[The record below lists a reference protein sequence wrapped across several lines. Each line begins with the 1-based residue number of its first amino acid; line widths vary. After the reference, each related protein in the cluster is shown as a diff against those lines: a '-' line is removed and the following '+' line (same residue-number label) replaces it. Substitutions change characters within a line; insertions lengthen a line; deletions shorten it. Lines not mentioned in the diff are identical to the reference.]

1 MSSLRDLQL
10 ALQAGI
16 LLREAPAVL
25 DPDPGKHY
33 SERFATYADGY
44 RIRLTEA
51 LRSNYPVLHQVLGD
65 DEFAELAERFLEA
78 EPSATPSIR
87 WFGSRLHAFV
97 ARDPDAL
104 PHPALADLV
113 AFEWALGLAFD
124 AADIAAVDGQELAAT
139 PAADWHALRF
149 ALHPSAT
156 LLQLDWAV
164 EPIARALKDDPDATT
179 AEPEAN
185 EHAVLTWRRGLE
197 ALWRSLDER
206 EALALRRLDAGASF
220 GELCEELARGADDS
234 KADGA
239 LSNDTQA
246 AAVAAAMLSRWVRDH
261 VLIRRA

>member
-16 LLREAPAVL
+16 LLREAPAAL
-25 DPDPGKHY
+25 NPDPRKHY
-33 SERFATYADGY
+33 GERFATYADGY
-44 RIRLTEA
+44 RIRLADA
-51 LRSNYPVLHQVLGD
+51 LRANYPVLHRILGD
-65 DEFAELAERFLEA
+65 DEFAALAERFLEA

-97 ARDPDAL
+97 ARDADAL

-124 AADIAAVDGQELAAT
+124 AADIAAVDGCELAAT
-139 PAADWHALRF
+139 PAQDWHALRF

-156 LLQLDWAV
+156 LLQLDWAI
-164 EPIARALKDDPDATT
+164 EPIARALKDDPEAATE
-179 AEPEAN
+179 EPEASD
-185 EHAVLTWRRGLE
+185 HAVLTWRRGLE
-197 ALWRSLDER
+197 AQWRTLDDG

-220 GELCEELARGADDS
+220 GELCEELAQGQDGM
-234 KADGA
+234 KAPA
-239 LSNDTQA
+239 L
-246 AAVAAAMLSRWVRDH
+246 AAAMLSRWVREQ

>member
-25 DPDPGKHY
+25 NPDPAKHY
-33 SERFATYADGY
+33 GERFATYADGY

-124 AADIAAVDGQELAAT
+124 AANVAAVDGQELAAT
-139 PAADWHALRF
+139 RPADWHALRF

-164 EPIARALKDDPDATT
+164 EPIARALKDDPDAAT
-179 AEPEAN
+179 AEPEAS

-197 ALWRSLDER
+197 ALWRSVDDR

-220 GELCEELARGADDS
+220 GELCEELARGS
-234 KADGA
+234 DGA
-239 LSNDTQA
+239 EVESAQA